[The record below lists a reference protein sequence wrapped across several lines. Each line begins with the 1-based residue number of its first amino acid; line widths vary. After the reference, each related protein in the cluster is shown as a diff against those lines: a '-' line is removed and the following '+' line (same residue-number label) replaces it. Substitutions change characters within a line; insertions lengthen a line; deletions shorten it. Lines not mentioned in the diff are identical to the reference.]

1 MPTLKL
7 TTAVSWLL
15 APLLLISTL
24 PAWGV
29 DKGKDEE
36 TIQNATAVLQAM
48 LDSKVVPANLL
59 VTADCI
65 LVLPGVKK
73 FAVGVGGS
81 GGRGPMTCRKGKG
94 FSGDEWSAPAM
105 YTIGGASAGL
115 QLGGSSTDVV
125 FLIMAPPAV
134 TKVLDGKVKVGTDL
148 TAAAGPSGAT
158 STGSVG
164 GADILTYGR
173 AKGLFAG
180 ISLNGASLEPDSSA
194 DQRLYGKAVSARE
207 IVLDN
212 AVKATPA
219 GQSLVSLLE
228 KLGSVADLNRRIY
241 QFDKAIGRLASHCF
255 TARPQGCAKSAV

>member
-1 MPTLKL
+1 MPTLKIR
-7 TTAVSWLL
+7 TTVSWLL
-15 APLLLISTL
+15 APLLLISIL
-24 PAWGV
+24 PAWGA

-36 TIQNATAVLQAM
+36 TIENATAVLQAM
-48 LDSKVVPANLL
+48 LDSKVVPASVL
-59 VTADCI
+59 VLADCI

-81 GGRGPMTCRKGKG
+81 SGRGPMTCRKGKN

-125 FLIMAPPAV
+125 LLIMAPSAV
-134 TKVLDGKVKVGTDL
+134 NKVLEGKIKVGTDL

-158 STGSVG
+158 STGSVR
-164 GADILTYGR
+164 GADIVTYGR

-180 ISLNGASLEPDSSA
+180 MSLNGASLEPDSSA
-194 DQRLYGKAVSARE
+194 DQRLYGKAVSAYE
-207 IVLDN
+207 IVIDN

-228 KLGSVADLNRRIY
+228 RLGT
-241 QFDKAIGRLASHCF
+241 F
-255 TARPQGCAKSAV
+255 

>member
-1 MPTLKL
+1 MPTLKIR
-7 TTAVSWLL
+7 TAISWLL
-15 APLLLISTL
+15 APLLLISNL
-24 PAWGV
+24 PAWGA

-36 TIQNATAVLQAM
+36 TIEKAAAVLQAM
-48 LDSKVVPANLL
+48 LDSKVVPTDLL
-59 VTADCI
+59 VTANCI

-81 GGRGPMTCRKGKG
+81 GGRGPMTCREGKN
-94 FSGDEWSAPAM
+94 FTGDEWSAPAM

-125 FLIMAPPAV
+125 LLIMAPPAV
-134 TKVLDGKVKVGTDL
+134 NKVLGGKVKVGTDL
-148 TAAAGPSGAT
+148 TAAAGPGGAT
-158 STGSVG
+158 SNRSVG

-173 AKGLFAG
+173 ATGLFAG
-180 ISLNGASLEPDSSA
+180 ISLNGGTLEPDSSA

-219 GQSLVSLLE
+219 GQTLVSLLQKRSE
-228 KLGSVADLNRRIY
+228 
-241 QFDKAIGRLASHCF
+241 
-255 TARPQGCAKSAV
+255 T